1 MASPAVAVIVKKA
14 VVVVATDKKL
24 RKIVLGIIL
33 GALIIIMLPI
43 AVVMGLANQEI
54 EIDVDRAQ
62 ELIVENMSYEDREM
76 LLSIENTMNA
86 IDDAMTDAGHSP
98 SRVTE
103 AQVLYILALSE
114 QSTTDDF
121 VERLVNCFSLDQS
134 DDNLISRVNSTFG
147 TNIVAQDF
155 SNVMLGIRGTY
166 IDTTDY
172 VDPSRKNNIDLAKWA
187 ENAADKQ
194 WGYVFGTYG
203 TVLSEEMLR
212 TKMNQYPGDVA
223 VYEEFIRENWL
234 GRRTADCVGLIKGYG
249 WFNTASQEIEIGANG
264 MPDIGSDG
272 MYANATEKGPIN
284 TIPEIPGLAVWHAG
298 HIGIYIGDGKV
309 VEAMTTTVG
318 VVVTDVFSRSWTHWL
333 KIPYIDYIE
342 DGDD

>member
-76 LLSIENTMNA
+76 LQSIEDTMNA

-121 VERLVNCFSLDQS
+121 VERLVNCFALDQS

-187 ENAADKQ
+187 ENSADKQ

>member
-1 MASPAVAVIVKKA
+1 MAAPAVAVIVKKA

-76 LLSIENTMNA
+76 LQSIEDTMNA

-114 QSTTDDF
+114 QSTTDNF

-134 DDNLISRVNSTFG
+134 DENLISRVNSTFG

-264 MPDIGSDG
+264 MPDIGSDS

-284 TIPEIPGLAVWHAG
+284 TMPEIPGLAVWHKG
-298 HIGIYIGDGKV
+298 HIGIYIGNGKV
-309 VEAMTTTVG
+309 VEAMATTVG
-318 VVVTDVFSRSWTHWL
+318 VVQTEVSNSAWTHWL
-333 KIPYIDYIE
+333 RIPYIDYIE

>member
-1 MASPAVAVIVKKA
+1 MAVPAVAAVAKKVI
-14 VVVVATDKKL
+14 VVVATDKKL
-24 RKIVLGIIL
+24 RNFVLGIIL
-33 GALIIIMLPI
+33 GVLIILLMPI
-43 AVVMGLANQEI
+43 AVIIGLANQDI

-62 ELIVENMSYEDREM
+62 DLVIQNMSYEDRE
-76 LLSIENTMNA
+76 LLQGIENTMIA
-86 IDDAMTDAGHSP
+86 IEDAMVDAGHSP
-98 SRVTE
+98 SRVRE

-114 QSTTDDF
+114 QSASANF
-121 VERLVNCFSLDQS
+121 VDRLVACFTENQS
-134 DDNLISRVNSTFG
+134 DANLIRRVNSTFG
-147 TNIVAQDF
+147 TNISADDF
-155 SNVMLGIRGTY
+155 SNVMLSIRGTY
-166 IDTTDY
+166 IDTTNY
-172 VDPSRKNNIDLAKWA
+172 VDPSRKNNLDLAKWA

-203 TVLSEEMLR
+203 TVLSEEMLNA
-212 TKMNQYPGDVA
+212 KMSQYPGDVA

-249 WFNTASQEIEIGANG
+249 WFNTVSQEIEIGANG

-272 MYANATEKGPIN
+272 MYANATEKGPIS
-284 TIPEIPGLAVWHAG
+284 TIPEIPGLAVWHEG
-298 HIGIYIGDGKV
+298 HIGIYIGNGKV

-342 DGDD
+342 EGGN

>member
-1 MASPAVAVIVKKA
+1 MAAPAVAVIVKKA
-14 VVVVATDKKL
+14 AVVVATDKKL
-24 RKIVLGIIL
+24 RKTVLGIIL

-43 AVVMGLANQEI
+43 AVVMGLANQDI

-76 LLSIENTMNA
+76 LQSIEDTMNA

-121 VERLVNCFSLDQS
+121 VERLVNCFALDQS
-134 DDNLISRVNSTFG
+134 DENLISRVNSTFG

-212 TKMNQYPGDVA
+212 TKMSQYPGDVA

>member
-114 QSTTDDF
+114 QSTTDNF
-121 VERLVNCFSLDQS
+121 VERLVNCFALDQS
-134 DDNLISRVNSTFG
+134 DENLISRVNSTFG

-212 TKMNQYPGDVA
+212 TKMSQYPGDVA

-272 MYANATEKGPIN
+272 MYANATEKGPIY

>member
-76 LLSIENTMNA
+76 LQSVEDTMNA

-114 QSTTDDF
+114 QSTADDF
-121 VERLVNCFSLDQS
+121 VERLVSCFALDQS
-134 DDNLISRVNSTFG
+134 DENLISRVNSTFG

>member
-1 MASPAVAVIVKKA
+1 MAAPAVAVIVKKA

-121 VERLVNCFSLDQS
+121 VERLVNCFALDQS

-212 TKMNQYPGDVA
+212 TKMSQYPGDVA

>member
-1 MASPAVAVIVKKA
+1 MAAPAVAVIVKKA

-114 QSTTDDF
+114 QSTTDNF

-134 DDNLISRVNSTFG
+134 DENLISRVNSTFG

>member
-76 LLSIENTMNA
+76 LQSIEDTMNA

-121 VERLVNCFSLDQS
+121 VERLVNCFALDQS

-212 TKMNQYPGDVA
+212 TKMSQYPGDVA

>member
-114 QSTTDDF
+114 QSTTDNF
-121 VERLVNCFSLDQS
+121 VERLVNCFALDQS
-134 DDNLISRVNSTFG
+134 DENLISRVNSTFG

-203 TVLSEEMLR
+203 TVLSEEMLS

>member
-62 ELIVENMSYEDREM
+62 ELIVENMSYEDREI

-166 IDTTDY
+166 IDTTGY

-212 TKMNQYPGDVA
+212 TKMSQYPSDVA

>member
-114 QSTTDDF
+114 QSTTDNF

-134 DDNLISRVNSTFG
+134 DENLISRVNSTFG

>member
-1 MASPAVAVIVKKA
+1 MASPAVAVVVKKA

-76 LLSIENTMNA
+76 LQSVEDTMNA

-114 QSTTDDF
+114 QSTTDNF
-121 VERLVNCFSLDQS
+121 VERLVNCFALDQS
-134 DDNLISRVNSTFG
+134 DENLISRVNSTFG

-203 TVLSEEMLR
+203 TVLSEEMLS